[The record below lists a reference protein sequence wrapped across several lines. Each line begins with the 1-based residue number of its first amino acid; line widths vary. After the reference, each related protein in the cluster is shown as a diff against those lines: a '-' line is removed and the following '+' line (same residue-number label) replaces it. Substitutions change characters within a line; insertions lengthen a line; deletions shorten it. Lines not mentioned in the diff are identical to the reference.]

1 MKPQKLNWQIWTGF
15 LLSVF
20 ALASYPLIFVRW
32 PATRDFPWAN
42 LVLFVIAAVLVF
54 VGVRRGFAPD
64 RRRLSKVVSSILAT
78 LSVAILG
85 LFVLTAFVMSRWLP
99 AASGAPKVGEK
110 APAFSLL
117 GTTGK
122 TVSLSDLLTAPINGK
137 PAKGALLIF
146 YRGYW

>member
-1 MKPQKLNWQIWTGF
+1 MKLQKLNWQIWTGF

-20 ALASYPLIFVRW
+20 ALVSYPLIFVRW

-42 LVLFVIAAVLVF
+42 LMLFAIAAVLVF
-54 VGVRRGFAPD
+54 VGVRRAFAPN
-64 RRRLSKVVSSILAT
+64 RRRLSKVFSSILAT

-117 GTTGK
+117 DTTGK

-137 PAKGALLIF
+137 PTKGALLIF

>member
-1 MKPQKLNWQIWTGF
+1 MKLQKLNWQIWTGF

-20 ALASYPLIFVRW
+20 ALVSYPLIFVRW

-42 LVLFVIAAVLVF
+42 LVLFAIAAVLVF
-54 VGVRRGFAPD
+54 VGVRRAFAPD

-117 GTTGK
+117 DTTGK